1 MVKSFGTFPHLL
13 CPSGTTEAHICNI
26 RTHARLAF
34 PTTKIGLQLSF
45 RNNTTLLD

>member
-13 CPSGTTEAHICNI
+13 CPSGTTEAHIYNI

-34 PTTKIGLQLSF
+34 PTIKIGLEISF
-45 RNNTTLLD
+45 RNDTILLD